1 MKPSFTA
8 IPQAPLPGAASKT
21 RLYRFKRVLAQN
33 YQLWFILLIPFTWLI
48 LFKYWPM
55 YGAQIAF
62 RSYRAI
68 DGVWGSRWVGFN
80 NFLKLFRN
88 YMFPR
93 IIKNTLIISFYQLL
107 ISFPFPIILAL
118 ALHNTLRPQFKKS
131 VQMITY
137 MPHFISTVVLVGMI
151 MQFSNPHVGLINK
164 LIVACGGTAMDFM
177 ASPSAFYHMYVW
189 SNVWQNCGWGT
200 IIYLAAL
207 SSVNMD
213 LHEAAMIDGA
223 NRLQR
228 MFNIDIP
235 CIIPTAVVLL
245 IMDAGRI
252 MAIGF
257 EKAFLMQNL
266 MNISA
271 SEIISTYAY
280 KVGLA
285 QAAAD
290 FSYSTTISLFNS
302 IINLILIMIVNSIAS
317 KWGETSLW

>member
-1 MKPSFTA
+1 MRKDKVM
-8 IPQAPLPGAASKT
+8 LLGNLKKRPGYYKKML
-21 RLYRFKRVLAQN
+21 RDN
-33 YQLWFILLIPFTWLI
+33 YQLWLIILIPIVWLFI
-48 LFKYWPM
+48 FRYWPM

-62 RSYRAI
+62 RSYRAV
-68 DGVWGSRWVGFN
+68 DGIWGSRWVGFD
-80 NFLKLFRN
+80 NFTRLFRS

-93 IIKNTLIISFYQLL
+93 IIRNTLIVSIYQFL
-107 ISFPFPIILAL
+107 ITFPFPIILAL
-118 ALHNTLRPQFKKS
+118 ALHNTLRTKFKKT
-131 VQMITY
+131 VQLITY
-137 MPHFISTVVLVGMI
+137 LPHFISVVVLVGMI
-151 MQFSNPHVGLINK
+151 LQFTNPHVGLINR
-164 LIVACGGTAMDFM
+164 LIVATGGTAQNFM
-177 ASPSAFYHMYVW
+177 ASPNAFYHIYVW

-223 NRLQR
+223 SRLKR
-228 MFNIDIP
+228 MIHIDIP
-235 CIIPTAVVLL
+235 CIIPTVIVIL

-252 MAIGF
+252 MDIGF

-266 MNISA
+266 RNISA

-285 QAAAD
+285 QASAD

-302 IINLILIMIVNSIAS
+302 VINMILIIIVNSIAA

>member
-1 MKPSFTA
+1 MKALGIVSKSGSKKR
-8 IPQAPLPGAASKT
+8 PGE
-21 RLYRFKRVLAQN
+21 LKRVWQQN
-33 YQLWFILLIPFTWLI
+33 YQLWLIILIPFAWLI

-68 DGVWGSRWVGFN
+68 DGVWGSKWVGFA
-80 NFLKLFRN
+80 NFTKLFRN

-93 IIKNTLIISFYQLL
+93 IIKNTLIVSFYQLL
-107 ISFPFPIILAL
+107 VSFPFPIILAL
-118 ALHNTLRPQFKKS
+118 ALHNSLHSKFKKS

-151 MQFSNPHVGLINK
+151 MQFANPHVGLINK
-164 LIVACGGTAMDFM
+164 LIVALGGTAQDFM
-177 ASPSAFYHMYVW
+177 ASRTGFYHMYVW

-223 NRLQR
+223 GRFKR
-228 MFNIDIP
+228 MLYIDIP
-235 CIIPTAVVLL
+235 CIIPTAIVLL

-266 MNISA
+266 MNISS

-302 IINLILIMIVNSIAS
+302 IVNMILIMIVNSIAA

>member
-1 MKPSFTA
+1 
-8 IPQAPLPGAASKT
+8 
-21 RLYRFKRVLAQN
+21 
-33 YQLWFILLIPFTWLI
+33 
-48 LFKYWPM
+48 M

-62 RSYRAI
+62 RNYRAV
-68 DGVWGSRWVGFN
+68 DGIWNSRWVGFS
-80 NFLKLFRN
+80 NFLKLFRS

-93 IIKNTLIISFYQLL
+93 IIRNTLIVSIYQFL

-118 ALHNTLRPQFKKS
+118 ALHNTLRTWFKKT
-131 VQMITY
+131 VQMVTY
-137 MPHFISTVVLVGMI
+137 MPHFISVVVLVGMI
-151 MQFSNPHVGLINK
+151 LQFTNPHVGLINK
-164 LIVACGGTAMDFM
+164 LLESMGGTPRDFI
-177 ASPSAFYHMYVW
+177 ASPIAFYHLYVW
-189 SNVWQNCGWGT
+189 SHVWQNCGWGT

-207 SSVNMD
+207 SGVNMD

-223 NRLQR
+223 SRLKR
-228 MFNIDIP
+228 MIHIDIP
-235 CIIPTAVVLL
+235 CIIPTAIVLL

-252 MAIGF
+252 MDIGF

-266 MNISA
+266 MNISG

-302 IINLILIMIVNSIAS
+302 VINLILIVTVNAIAS

>member
-1 MKPSFTA
+1 MKSVNKA
-8 IPQAPLPGAASKT
+8 VSVKLDRKT
-21 RLYRFKRVLAQN
+21 GGFKRVWREN
-33 YQLWFILLIPFTWLI
+33 YQLWFIILIPLVWLI
-48 LFKYWPM
+48 VFKYWPM

-62 RSYRAI
+62 RNYRAV
-68 DGVWGSRWVGFN
+68 DGIWGSRWVGFS

-93 IIKNTLIISFYQLL
+93 IIKNTLIVSFYQLI
-107 ISFPFPIILAL
+107 ISFPFPVILAL
-118 ALHNTLRPQFKKS
+118 ALHNTMRIRFKKT

-137 MPHFISTVVLVGMI
+137 MPHFISVVVLVGMI
-151 MQFSNPHVGLINK
+151 MQFTNPHVGLINK
-164 LIVACGGTAMDFM
+164 LITALGGTARDFM
-177 ASPSAFYHMYVW
+177 ASGTAFFHIYVW

-207 SSVNMD
+207 SGVNME

-223 NRLQR
+223 SRFKR
-228 MFNIDIP
+228 MLYIDIP

-245 IMDAGRI
+245 IMDVGRI

-266 MNISA
+266 MNISS

-302 IINLILIMIVNSIAS
+302 IINLILIFTVNAIAS

>member
-1 MKPSFTA
+1 MKSS
-8 IPQAPLPGAASKT
+8 APLLHAPARP
-21 RLYRFKRVLAQN
+21 RLTELRRVFIQN
-33 YQLWFILLIPFTWLI
+33 YQLWLIALIPLVWLI

-62 RSYRAI
+62 RNYRAV
-68 DGVWGSRWVGFN
+68 DGIWGSRWAGIN

-93 IIKNTLIISFYQLL
+93 IIKNTLIVSFYQLL
-107 ISFPFPIILAL
+107 ISFPFPVILAL
-118 ALHNTLRPQFKKS
+118 ALHNTLRSRFKKT
-131 VQMITY
+131 VQMVTY

-151 MQFSNPHVGLINK
+151 MQFTNPHVGLINK
-164 LIVACGGTAMDFM
+164 FIAALGGTARDFM
-177 ASPSAFYHMYVW
+177 ASPTAFYHIYVW

-207 SSVNMD
+207 SGVNMD

-223 NRLQR
+223 SRFKR
-228 MFNIDIP
+228 MLHIDIP

-252 MAIGF
+252 MSLGF

-302 IINLILIMIVNSIAS
+302 VINMILITIVNALAA

>member
-1 MKPSFTA
+1 
-8 IPQAPLPGAASKT
+8 
-21 RLYRFKRVLAQN
+21 
-33 YQLWFILLIPFTWLI
+33 
-48 LFKYWPM
+48 M

-62 RSYRAI
+62 RNYRAI
-68 DGVWGSRWVGFN
+68 DGIWGSRWVGFD

-93 IIKNTLIISFYQLL
+93 IIRNTLLVSIYQFL

-118 ALHNTLRPQFKKS
+118 ALHTTLRTKFKKT
-131 VQMITY
+131 VQMVTY

-151 MQFSNPHVGLINK
+151 LQFTNPHVGLINK
-164 LIVACGGTAMDFM
+164 LIVALGGESQNFM
-177 ASPSAFYHMYVW
+177 ASPMAFFHIYVW
-189 SNVWQNCGWGT
+189 SNVWQNCGWST

-207 SSVNMD
+207 SNINMD

-223 NRLQR
+223 SRFKRTLH
-228 MFNIDIP
+228 IDIP
-235 CIIPTAVVLL
+235 CIIPTAIVIL

-252 MAIGF
+252 MDIGF
-257 EKAFLMQNL
+257 EKAFLMQNIR
-266 MNISA
+266 NIAA

-302 IINLILIMIVNSIAS
+302 IINLVLIVTVNAIAS

>member
-1 MKPSFTA
+1 MKKKEVLS
-8 IPQAPLPGAASKT
+8 GGSKKT
-21 RLYRFKRVLAQN
+21 SGFYRKLWRDN
-33 YQLWFILLIPFTWLI
+33 YQLWLIALIPLVWLFI
-48 LFKYWPM
+48 FRYWPM

-62 RSYRAI
+62 RRYRAV
-68 DGVWGSRWVGFN
+68 DGIWGSQWVGFG
-80 NFLKLFRN
+80 NFLRLFRN

-93 IIKNTLIISFYQLL
+93 IIRNTLLISIYQFL

-118 ALHNTLRPQFKKS
+118 ALHNTLRSRFKKT

-137 MPHFISTVVLVGMI
+137 MPHFISVVVLVGMI
-151 MQFSNPHVGLINK
+151 LQFTNPHVGLINRF
-164 LIVACGGTAMDFM
+164 IVAMGGAPRDFM
-177 ASPSAFYHMYVW
+177 ASPTAFYHLYVW
-189 SNVWQNCGWGT
+189 SNIWQNCGWGT

-207 SSVNMD
+207 SGVNMD

-223 NRLQR
+223 NRFKR
-228 MFNIDIP
+228 MIHIDIP
-235 CIIPTAVVLL
+235 CIIPTAIVLL
-245 IMDAGRI
+245 ILDAGRL
-252 MAIGF
+252 MDIGF

-266 MNISA
+266 RNISA
-271 SEIISTYAY
+271 SEIIATYAY

-302 IINLILIMIVNSIAS
+302 VINMILILTVNSIAA

>member
-1 MKPSFTA
+1 MKTGNPTGKKSDFRR
-8 IPQAPLPGAASKT
+8 IWQD
-21 RLYRFKRVLAQN
+21 N
-33 YQLWFILLIPFTWLI
+33 YQLWLIMLIPLAWL
-48 LFKYWPM
+48 FVFRYWPM

-62 RSYRAI
+62 RQYRAV
-68 DGVWGSRWVGFN
+68 DGIWGSRWVGFD

-93 IIKNTLIISFYQLL
+93 IIKNTLLVSFYQLL

-118 ALHNTLRPQFKKS
+118 CLHNTLRSRFKS
-131 VQMITY
+131 AVQMVTY
-137 MPHFISTVVLVGMI
+137 MPHFISVVVLVGMI
-151 MQFSNPHVGLINK
+151 MQFTNPHVGLINK
-164 LIVACGGTAMDFM
+164 LIVALGGTAQDFM
-177 ASPSAFYHMYVW
+177 ASRSAFFHIYVW

-207 SSVNMD
+207 SSVNME

-223 NRLQR
+223 GRFKR
-228 MFNIDIP
+228 MLHIDIP
-235 CIIPTAVVLL
+235 CIVPTAIVLL

-252 MAIGF
+252 MDIGF
-257 EKAFLMQNL
+257 EKAYLMQNL

-302 IINLILIMIVNSIAS
+302 IINMVLIVSVNAIAA

>member
-1 MKPSFTA
+1 MKSPDSSQKG
-8 IPQAPLPGAASKT
+8 PQSK
-21 RLYRFKRVLAQN
+21 FGNWKRVWQQN
-33 YQLWFILLIPFTWLI
+33 YQLWLIILVPFLWLV

-68 DGVWGSRWVGFN
+68 DGIWGSRWVGFN

-93 IIKNTLIISFYQLL
+93 IIRNTLIVSFYQLL
-107 ISFPFPIILAL
+107 VSFPFPIILAL
-118 ALHNTLRPQFKKS
+118 ALHNTLRFRFKKS

-151 MQFSNPHVGLINK
+151 IQFSNPHVGLINK
-164 LIVACGGTAMDFM
+164 IITALGGKARDFM
-177 ASPSAFYHMYVW
+177 AFPSAFYHMYVW

-223 NRLQR
+223 SRFKR
-228 MFNIDIP
+228 MIYIDIP
-235 CIIPTAVVLL
+235 CIIPTAIVLL
-245 IMDAGRI
+245 IMDTGRI
-252 MAIGF
+252 MSIGF

-302 IINLILIMIVNSIAS
+302 VVNMILIMTVNAIAA

>member
-1 MKPSFTA
+1 
-8 IPQAPLPGAASKT
+8 
-21 RLYRFKRVLAQN
+21 
-33 YQLWFILLIPFTWLI
+33 
-48 LFKYWPM
+48 M

-62 RSYRAI
+62 RSYRAA
-68 DGVWGSRWVGFN
+68 DGIWGSRWVGIG
-80 NFLKLFRN
+80 NFLRLFRN

-93 IIKNTLIISFYQLL
+93 IVRNTLIVSIYQFLV
-107 ISFPFPIILAL
+107 SFPFPIILAL
-118 ALHNTLRPQFKKS
+118 ALHNTLRSRFKNT

-137 MPHFISTVVLVGMI
+137 LPHFISMVVLVGMI
-151 MQFSNPHVGLINK
+151 LQFTNPHVGLVNR
-164 LIVACGGTAMDFM
+164 LIVALGGEASDIM
-177 ASPSAFYHMYVW
+177 ASPAAFYHIYVW

-223 NRLQR
+223 SRFKR
-228 MFNIDIP
+228 MINIDVP
-235 CIIPTAVVLL
+235 CIIPTAIVIL

-252 MAIGF
+252 MDIGF
-257 EKAFLMQNL
+257 EKAFLMQNIR
-266 MNISA
+266 NIGA

-302 IINLILIMIVNSIAS
+302 AINLVLILAVNAIAS